1 MNIDP
6 RVFRFLKKGNRTTHD
21 EKFFELFDLSLYIHI
36 VMFSMLKSVIKFSK
50 QSKA

>member
-21 EKFFELFDLSLYIHI
+21 EKFFELFDLAMYICVDVFSNIFLYTI
-36 VMFSMLKSVIKFSK
+36 
-50 QSKA
+50 